1 MSRSSLIGSY
11 SEHTTCPHCGDGI
24 KLEDVRVFIKPNGPS
39 PKCPSCGT
47 SLRVSRAYRRLITL
61 IAFALGWLIPY
72 FIGIRAYIVVAWVPF
87 WLLAC
92 VLLPNVAKGVVP
104 PKLEDA
110 DSVAHRSVLR
120 RNVELF
126 VSLWLYWIWTLLFLV
141 LMESMGDRPAYPS
154 GLFGLLEPT
163 FVARIKTT
171 FIGISEIIL
180 ANSLIGAV
188 CLFPLAIIFR
198 SAFRRGHVTQLGISP
213 FVQDQSEDDD

>member
-1 MSRSSLIGSY
+1 MRHVASSVACL
-11 SEHTTCPHCGDGI
+11 
-24 KLEDVRVFIKPNGPS
+24 S
-39 PKCPSCGT
+39 PIDYAD
-47 SLRVSRAYRRLITL
+47 SLCAWVVDSLFYWDQSLYRRG
-61 IAFALGWLIPY
+61 LGP
-72 FIGIRAYIVVAWVPF
+72 V
-87 WLLAC
+87 LAAR
-92 VLLPNVAKGVVP
+92 LRTPSQRRERRGT